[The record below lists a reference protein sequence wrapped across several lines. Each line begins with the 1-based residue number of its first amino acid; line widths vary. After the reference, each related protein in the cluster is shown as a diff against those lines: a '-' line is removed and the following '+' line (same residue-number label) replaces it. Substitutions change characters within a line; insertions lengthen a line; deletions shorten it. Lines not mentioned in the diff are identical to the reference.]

1 MRQIKFRA
9 WDKKGKRFWTQ
20 KEMTE
25 IGGFYYT
32 HGVDPDPEE
41 YALMQY
47 TGLHDKN
54 GKEIY
59 EGDILELGEPKV
71 LRSSLNDE
79 VTYMPI
85 GGSGSLL
92 KVYFENG
99 CFRTK
104 EGVLEDILSWHNSFV
119 KGNLYENP
127 ELIE

>member
-1 MRQIKFRA
+1 MRQIKFRV
-9 WDKKGKRFWTQ
+9 WDKDIKDWILFDGHDINVIAK
-20 KEMTE
+20 
-25 IGGFYYT
+25 
-32 HGVDPDPEE
+32 
-41 YALMQY
+41 
-47 TGLHDKN
+47 TGYEFHYRNIEWVQFTGTTDKN